1 MLIYTFNLKL
11 IFCIVIKN
19 IMKYLNKILYNL
31 LCALFSRYN
40 KKMKK
45 YSNPYSDSESRLEGV
60 NRANLKFIN
69 LSTTTSRVSVR
80 NINES
85 EREGEKQIASK

>member
-1 MLIYTFNLKL
+1 
-11 IFCIVIKN
+11 
-19 IMKYLNKILYNL
+19 
-31 LCALFSRYN
+31 
-40 KKMKK
+40 
-45 YSNPYSDSESRLEGV
+45 V

-85 EREGEKQIASK
+85 ERAKTNREQIKSKTR